1 MHTTDFIL
9 TKIALFFYGQL
20 ANKFVI
26 VYNEKSKHTV
36 IILKED

>member
-1 MHTTDFIL
+1 MHTADFIL

-26 VYNEKSKHTV
+26 VYNEKV
-36 IILKED
+36 NILLSY